1 VIAWEDV
8 VALCQE
14 LPEVEEG
21 TSYGRPA
28 LTVRRRMFVTLRSN
42 PDALVVRCDLEEKP
56 FLLESRSDVL
66 FETPHYHGY
75 SAMLVSLDATLDDA
89 REFVFD
95 SYVLV
100 APKKLADAVS
110 LD

>member
-1 VIAWEDV
+1 MVTWGEV
-8 VALCQE
+8 VALGNE
-14 LPEVEEG
+14 LPEVQEG

-28 LTVRRRMFVTLRSN
+28 LTVRGRMFVALRSK

-75 SAMLVSLDATLDDA
+75 SAMLVSLEATVEDA
-89 REFVFD
+89 REFVYD
-95 SYVLV
+95 SYVMV
-100 APKKLADAVS
+100 APKRLAAQVS